1 MDVLFLFRVHFQ
13 VALALFGGIIFAKSQ
28 SVFLLT
34 LSCVSIV
41 HCVYSS
47 TEMHETMN
55 DSVSEIYIGGLF
67 DIETPEG
74 KLQTEGRKPW
84 YGRSEQIAAMVAM
97 KHINDMNYLGGVQLR
112 ILFNDSKVSF
122 LHDFITAF
130 DVINLFREVSIEHLQ
145 RLQLANR
152 GRLLPQTTD
161 PVLFGTC
168 ICSNVET
175 IHS

>member
-1 MDVLFLFRVHFQ
+1 MDVLFLFQVYFQ
-13 VALALFGGIIFAKSQ
+13 FAFAIFGRILFANSKS
-28 SVFLLT
+28 VVLLT
-34 LSCVSIV
+34 LSYVNIV
-41 HCVYSS
+41 YCVYSS

-55 DSVSEIYIGGLF
+55 DSMSEIYIGGLF

-122 LHDFITAF
+122 LHDFIAAF
-130 DVINLFREVSIEHLQ
+130 DVITLF
-145 RLQLANR
+145 
-152 GRLLPQTTD
+152 
-161 PVLFGTC
+161 
-168 ICSNVET
+168 
-175 IHS
+175 